1 MVALEE
7 NNLWGYF
14 DRNGKEIIPF
24 IAERSSYINSE
35 EYISSTYTFDNM
47 AFMDVDGILAVN
59 TKDGGCF
66 YDIKGNQ
73 LTYPDE
79 FEEVRPMI
87 NGFAWVKKDGKW
99 GVINFKHD
107 NQIEEL
113 NSEDNVKPTENSQK
127 ETGTVKI
134 GDGYLNVRES
144 PSMSGKIIG
153 KLYNGDKVTIE
164 ETSEDGKWLKIFKSD
179 IKGYVSSNYVSK
191 NGEKSKITM
200 EDFRK
205 GVKCFISKNWK
216 SNIYY
221 KIPSSFCYEENDC
234 LYGEI
239 RTEDNNSPVAGWC
252 EVNKNTGIGKISM
265 LDGTE
270 TTFNIKDYL

>member
-1 MVALEE
+1 MKRILSNVIVTIILISIFSNSIVCCAESKEKYYNVQIPIFQGTTEE
-7 NNLWGYF
+7 FHTELL
-14 DRNGKEIIPF
+14 NGIMTAKEEEKGIIF
-24 IAERSSYINSE
+24 VS
-35 EYISSTYTFDNM
+35 
-47 AFMDVDGILAVN
+47 
-59 TKDGGCF
+59 
-66 YDIKGNQ
+66 
-73 LTYPDE
+73 
-79 FEEVRPMI
+79 
-87 NGFAWVKKDGKW
+87 
-99 GVINFKHD
+99 
-107 NQIEEL
+107 IEEL

-164 ETSEDGKWLKIFKSD
+164 ETSEDGKWLKISKSD

-200 EDFRK
+200 EDLRK

-221 KIPSSFCYEENDC
+221 KIPSNFCYEENDC
-234 LYGEI
+234 FYGEI
-239 RTEDNNSPVAGWC
+239 RTEDNNSPVAGWF
-252 EVNKNTGIGKISM
+252 EVNKNTGISKISM
-265 LDGTE
+265 PDGTE